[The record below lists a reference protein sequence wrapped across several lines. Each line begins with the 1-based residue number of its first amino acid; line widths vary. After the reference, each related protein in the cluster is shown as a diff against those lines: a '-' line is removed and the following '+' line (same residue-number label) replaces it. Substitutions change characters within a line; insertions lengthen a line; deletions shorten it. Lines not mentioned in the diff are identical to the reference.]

1 MAGVYVIVPSLFT
14 TTDPRAGFE
23 VIVTEDGFKVPPGL
37 PAASFAKIF
46 TTEGCPEIA
55 DAMSL
60 FATGLSVAGIGSN
73 TVISKVVVG
82 QFVVWPGAQ
91 TGTLYTYLPG
101 IELVNVYV
109 PSAFTVMVAPEMG
122 DGCP

>member
-1 MAGVYVIVPSLFT
+1 M
-14 TTDPRAGFE
+14 
-23 VIVTEDGFKVPPGL
+23 VTEAGFKVPPGL

-46 TTEGCPEIA
+46 TTEGRPETA
-55 DAMSL
+55 DAISL

-91 TGTLYTYLPG
+91 TGTL
-101 IELVNVYV
+101 
-109 PSAFTVMVAPEMG
+109 
-122 DGCP
+122 